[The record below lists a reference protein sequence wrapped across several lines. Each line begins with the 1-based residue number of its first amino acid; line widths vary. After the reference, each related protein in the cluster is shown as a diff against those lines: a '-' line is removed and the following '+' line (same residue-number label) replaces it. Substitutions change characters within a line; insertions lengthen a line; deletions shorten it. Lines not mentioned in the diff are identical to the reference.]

1 MKQMNKGLLL
11 VLSGPS
17 GSGKGTIN
25 QVIAEDPN
33 VFISV
38 SATTRQ
44 PREGEQDGKHYYFL
58 SKEEFESR
66 LSTGMILEHNVYCG
80 NYYGTPKKEV
90 YEHLEQGHDVILE
103 IDVNGALKV
112 MKEND
117 VVSIFIMPPS
127 LEVLEQRLRGRGTET
142 EEVVQQ
148 RLNEAL
154 TEISKAY
161 EYDYIVVNDNLED
174 AIAQV
179 KAIIVAEKCKTEQN
193 VELIKGVLS

>member
-1 MKQMNKGLLL
+1 MNKGLLL

-174 AIAQV
+174 AIVQV
-179 KAIIVAEKCKTEQN
+179 KAIIVTEKCKTEQN

>member
-1 MKQMNKGLLL
+1 MNKGLLL

-58 SKEEFESR
+58 SKEEFETR
-66 LSTGMILEHNVYCG
+66 LSTGMILEHNVYCD

>member
-1 MKQMNKGLLL
+1 MNKGLLL

-174 AIAQV
+174 AIVQV
-179 KAIIVAEKCKTEQN
+179 KAIIVAEKCKTEQT

>member
-1 MKQMNKGLLL
+1 MNKGLLL

-127 LEVLEQRLRGRGTET
+127 VEVLEQRLRGRGTET

-174 AIAQV
+174 AIVQV

>member
-1 MKQMNKGLLL
+1 MNKGLLL

>member
-174 AIAQV
+174 AIVQV

>member
-1 MKQMNKGLLL
+1 MNKGLLL

-17 GSGKGTIN
+17 GSRKGTIN
-25 QVIAEDPN
+25 QVIAADPN

-80 NYYGTPKKEV
+80 NYFGTPKKEV

>member
-1 MKQMNKGLLL
+1 MNKGLLL

-174 AIAQV
+174 AIVQV